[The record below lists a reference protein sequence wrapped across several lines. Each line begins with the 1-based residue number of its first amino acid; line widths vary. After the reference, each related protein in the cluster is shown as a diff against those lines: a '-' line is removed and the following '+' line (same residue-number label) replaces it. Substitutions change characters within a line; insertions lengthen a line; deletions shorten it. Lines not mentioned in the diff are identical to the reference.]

1 MSAPD
6 AAAPSLLRGAGLML
20 PATLVGSVLLLGV
33 DAWANAHLSLA
44 DYGLYG
50 AIRRFVQIAGF
61 VVLLGM
67 ENAVIRAVARAPDAD
82 AARASVRTA
91 VGATATVGSL
101 LAAGLYATAPWI
113 AARIDPAEGTVTALR
128 IAAVALPLWGVRT
141 VAVAACQGWG
151 SLLPRAL
158 VTFIVW
164 PLLQLAGLWLFVGS
178 WGLAGAGAVAA
189 FTLAVALGA
198 GQGLW
203 HLHRM
208 RPALLAPLRDP
219 GEGALGAMLAV
230 SWPLW
235 LHGVSMALYTWWD
248 QVLLA
253 DLLGP
258 REAGLYGP
266 VAQLAPLFGLGLG
279 ALNSAFA
286 PIIARRHAEGDAAG
300 LAAHYRLVTR
310 WAVLIAV
317 PAVALAVAVPMSVL
331 APWTRASAETA
342 LALQI
347 TAVAQL
353 LCTAVGSVNYL
364 LIMSGR
370 PRDPLYNA
378 IPAVVVSLGAS
389 LVLIPRFGVA
399 GAALANGLAMGVAN
413 VGGLVQVHRH
423 LGMHPFHLGM
433 AKPIV
438 AGVVVIAVALA
449 ARATFGDGWTTLA
462 VGAGVGGGLFL
473 ATVGALG
480 LDEGD
485 RAVLAVFR
493 TRVGR

>member
-1 MSAPD
+1 
-6 AAAPSLLRGAGLML
+6 ML
-20 PATLVGSVLLLGV
+20 PATLVGSLLLLGV
-33 DAWANAHLSLA
+33 DAWANAHLSLG

-50 AIRRFVQIAGF
+50 AVRRFIQITGF

-67 ENAVIRAVARAPDAD
+67 ENAVIRAVARAPGAD
-82 AARASVRTA
+82 SARASVRTA
-91 VGATATVGSL
+91 LGATAALGSV
-101 LAAGLYATAPWI
+101 LATGLFYAAPWF
-113 AARIDPAEGTVTALR
+113 ATRIDPAEETVTALR

-151 SLLPRAL
+151 SLAPRAL
-158 VTFIVW
+158 VTFILW
-164 PLLQLAGLWLFVGS
+164 PVLQFAGLWVLVGS
-178 WGLAGAGAVAA
+178 LGLGAVGAVAA

-198 GQGLW
+198 GQALW

-208 RPALLAPLRDP
+208 RPMLLAPLHEP
-219 GEGALGAMLAV
+219 GEGALAAMLAV

-253 DLLGP
+253 DLVGP
-258 REAGLYGP
+258 REAGIYGP

-286 PIIARRHAEGDAAG
+286 PIIARRHAEGDTVG

-317 PAVALAVAVPMSVL
+317 PAVAMALAVPMSVL

-342 LALQI
+342 LALQS

-353 LCTAVGSVNYL
+353 LCVAVGSVNYL

-378 IPAVVVSLGAS
+378 IPAVAVSLVAS
-389 LVLIPRFGVA
+389 LLLIPRYGVA
-399 GAALANGLAMGVAN
+399 GAAMANGLAMGVAN
-413 VGGLVQVHRH
+413 VAGLLQVHRH

-438 AGVVVIAVALA
+438 AGVVVIAVALGSKA
-449 ARATFGDGWTTLA
+449 FFGDGWLTLGLGGAVGGVLFLAA
-462 VGAGVGGGLFL
+462 VGAM
-473 ATVGALG
+473 G

-485 RAVLAVFR
+485 RAVLAVVR
-493 TRVGR
+493 KKVGR